1 MPRIS
6 DADTSHNE
14 GLFIG
19 LISGTSADAIDAALV
34 RVTAQGC
41 QMIAQHTPPYD
52 DALHDAVVAL
62 CNPGADEI
70 TRLGALDQRLGHDF
84 ANAAL
89 ALIEQAGFS
98 PEDITAI
105 GSHGQTVRH
114 MPELACTLQIGNA
127 DVIATRTGITTIS
140 DFRSRDMALGGQ
152 GAPLVPRFHQA
163 CLSRPGMRR
172 AVLNLGGIANVT
184 LLEGETLIGGF
195 DTGPASVLMDYW
207 CRKHTGERFDRDG
220 AWAQRGQV
228 IPALLDHCLRT
239 PYLALPAPKSTG
251 RELFN
256 GPWLEAQLTQC
267 PAAADAAPEDV
278 QATLLQ
284 FTART
289 IADALQSFAPSE
301 LLVCGGGAANGHL
314 MTALG
319 IELPGA
325 NVSTTSDHG
334 VPADMVEA
342 CAFAWLAWAHL
353 NGVPGNAPQVTG
365 ASRDAVLGALYPA

>member
-6 DADTSHNE
+6 DADAPHSE

-34 RVTAQGC
+34 SISAKGC
-41 QMIAQHTPPYD
+41 QMIAQHTPAYD

-62 CNPGADEI
+62 CNPGPDEI
-70 TRLGALDQRLGHDF
+70 TRLGALDQQLGHDF
-84 ANAAL
+84 ADAAL
-89 ALIEQAGFS
+89 ALMAQAGVAAK
-98 PEDITAI
+98 DITAI

-140 DFRSRDMALGGQ
+140 NFRSRDMALGGQ

-163 CLSRPGMRR
+163 CLSRAGVRR

-184 LLEGETLIGGF
+184 LLEGEALIGGF

-207 CRKHTGERFDRDG
+207 CRKHTGKRFDRDG
-220 AWAQRGQV
+220 AWARRGQV
-228 IPALLDHCLRT
+228 IPALLDHCLRA

-256 GPWLEAQLTQC
+256 GAWLETQLTEC
-267 PAAADAAPEDV
+267 AAATNASAEDV
-278 QATLLQ
+278 QATLLH

-289 IADALQSFAPSE
+289 IANALQAFAPDE
-301 LLVCGGGAANGHL
+301 LLVCGGGAANGAL
-314 MTALG
+314 MAAINIAMPDTQ
-319 IELPGA
+319 
-325 NVSTTSDHG
+325 VSPTCDYG

-365 ASRDAVLGALYPA
+365 ASRDAVLGALHPA